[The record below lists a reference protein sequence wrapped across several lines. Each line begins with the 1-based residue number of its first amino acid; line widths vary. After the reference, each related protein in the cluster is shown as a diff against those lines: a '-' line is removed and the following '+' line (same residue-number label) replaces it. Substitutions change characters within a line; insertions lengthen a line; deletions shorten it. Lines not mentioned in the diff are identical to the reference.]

1 MERRATCHCGAV
13 ELALEMPDGIVDP
26 RRCDCSLCARRGTVV
41 CSVPLAALRVAR
53 GRDAL
58 RLYRFGT
65 MTAEHW
71 FCGTC
76 GIATHH
82 RRRSDPSQYGVNVA
96 CIEGADIREW
106 QDVPLNDGRRHPSD
120 R

>member
-1 MERRATCHCGAV
+1 MKRRAICHCGAV
-13 ELALEMPDGIVDP
+13 ELSLTIPDGLVDP
-26 RRCDCSLCARRGTVV
+26 RRCDCSMCRRRGTVV
-41 CSVPLAALRVAR
+41 ASVSLDDLEVVR
-53 GRDAL
+53 GESL

-76 GIATHH
+76 GVNTHH
-82 RRRSDPSQYGVNVA
+82 KRRSNPLQYGVNIG
-96 CIEGADIREW
+96 CIDGVDIRAY
-106 QDVPLNDGRRHPSD
+106 QDVPLMDGITHPSD